1 METTPLE
8 GHKFHQVTENEE
20 PLGPQWYAVHT
31 RSHHEAIIEKGL
43 NYKGLDTF
51 LPRLTIPSRRKDRRL
66 LLEVPLFPG
75 YLFVHADLLTTVY
88 YQIIKQPGVVC
99 ILGSHGKFTP
109 VPVETITSI
118 QKVLQSGVPYNY
130 YPKLEKGMRVKVI
143 DGPLEGTC
151 GVILRKKQ
159 GKKRLVVSVEL
170 LGRGIAIDLSE
181 ETVEPY
187 E

>member
-8 GHKFHQVTENEE
+8 RHKFHQVPEIEE
-20 PLGPQWYAVHT
+20 PLGPQWYAVYT
-31 RSHHEAIIEKGL
+31 RSHHESIIEKGL
-43 NYKGLDTF
+43 NYKGLETF
-51 LPRLTIPSRRKDRRL
+51 LPRVTISSKRKDRRL

-88 YQIIKQPGVVC
+88 YQIIKQPGVVS

-109 VPVETITSI
+109 IPVETITSI
-118 QKVLQSGVPYNY
+118 QKVLQSGVPYSY
-130 YPKLEKGMRVKVI
+130 YPKLERGMRVKVI

-159 GKKRLVVSVEL
+159 GKKRLLVSVEL
-170 LGRGIAIDLSE
+170 LGRGIVIDLSE
-181 ETVEPY
+181 EIVEPL
-187 E
+187 

>member
-1 METTPLE
+1 MGTTPLE
-8 GHKFHQVTENEE
+8 GHKFQQVPEIEE

-31 RSHHEAIIEKGL
+31 RSHHESIVERGL
-43 NYKGLDTF
+43 NYKGLETF
-51 LPRLTIPSRRKDRRL
+51 LPRITISSRRKDRRL

-75 YLFVHADLLTTVY
+75 YLFIHADLLTTVY
-88 YQIIKQPGVVC
+88 YKIIKQPGVVR
-99 ILGSHGKFTP
+99 ILGNPGKFTP

-130 YPKLEKGMRVKVI
+130 YPKLERGMRVKII

-151 GVILRKKQ
+151 GVILRQKQ